1 MNRSA
6 KQALAVLGSLTAILL
21 ITFSWAAHIDKT
33 RAQETQP
40 AVVSLPAAPDPKF
53 IAAIEAA
60 RVFGRAPGCANAS
73 TELITAV
80 ADESVRM
87 KLDARTFAAL
97 IAVESG
103 CNQYATSSK
112 GAIGLTMVVPRTW
125 KNSFDFETR
134 YNLLNR
140 NDNLHVG
147 ASILSDFI
155 SRYGPVLGLR
165 KYNGLGTQCDSC
177 DSLYTE
183 KILYLVGQK

>member
-1 MNRSA
+1 MSNTKKVAIFHGILLVILAITLVLSHHYDVMRA
-6 KQALAVLGSLTAILL
+6 KQS
-21 ITFSWAAHIDKT
+21 
-33 RAQETQP
+33 QP

-53 IAAIEAA
+53 LAAIEVA

-97 IAVESG
+97 IAIESG

-165 KYNGLGTQCDSC
+165 HYNGMNIANADY
-177 DSLYTE
+177 DADYTG
-183 KILYLVGQK
+183 KIMTLAGRK